1 MYLEESKCDDE
12 EPYKDIRGV
21 QRQMVKDEVNGLV
34 SEDEEDG
41 LELEGR
47 EGDHGSKDGDCA
59 RRQTTYSRDTEKC

>member
-34 SEDEEDG
+34 SEDEEYG

-59 RRQTTYSRDTEKC
+59 QRQNT